1 MSSDMDP
8 IRPSGQESS
17 DKNLPEQQ
25 ESRTAQAVKSVS
37 VPGEVTDSTSSPVP
51 EFVQSVDT
59 TGLLCPLPILRAK
72 KALQGLES
80 GQVLRVFTTD
90 KKAVKDFQ
98 AFCQQTNHAL
108 LQQDVEEDQSAW
120 HYIRKR

>member
-1 MSSDMDP
+1 MSSDTNP
-8 IRPSGQESS
+8 IRPSGQGSS
-17 DKNLPEQQ
+17 DKNLPEQA
-25 ESRTAQAVKSVS
+25 ESLTAQAVKPTSKLA
-37 VPGEVTDSTSSPVP
+37 EVVDSASPSVP

-72 KALQGLES
+72 KALQMLES

-98 AFCQQTNHAL
+98 AFCQQTAHAL
-108 LQQDVEEDQSAW
+108 LQQDIEEDQSAW

>member
-1 MSSDMDP
+1 MSSATTP
-8 IRPSGQESS
+8 LRPSGQGSR
-17 DKNLPEQQ
+17 DKN
-25 ESRTAQAVKSVS
+25 R
-37 VPGEVTDSTSSPVP
+37 P

-72 KALQGLES
+72 KALQTLES

-98 AFCQQTNHAL
+98 AFCQQTAHAL